1 MKNKKILVLSALVLL
16 TILALGFIA
25 YRLSKSNG
33 GSDNTLLEF
42 AIKDTSKID
51 KITIKD
57 KLSNSIT
64 LRKVK
69 GQWQDEKGQ
78 CVRREN
84 INFILDAAK
93 HIEFKGY
100 LGEKAK
106 KTFTNILKT
115 QHVRV
120 EFFEEDES
128 LKTWFIG
135 PPAQDHL
142 GQIMLL
148 ETPTFK
154 GQYPVVMRI
163 KGLSGI
169 IEPRFFASREE
180 WACSGI
186 FALKDSDI
194 QSVDVKNIE
203 NPKRSFTVARRNK
216 SFAVTSNAK
225 PIPRIDT
232 TNVYRYL
239 QGFKKINW
247 NTKRLDLK
255 DQQVD
260 SIKRSI
266 PFCEVRVTE
275 VKGKTT
281 LLKLYRIK
289 SAEPRRNE
297 LGESVPYDMDYLWAL
312 LPSGELVKCQYFVFN
327 NILTGHVYFPE
338 LLKMN

>member
-1 MKNKKILVLSALVLL
+1 MKGKKRIWLGLL
-16 TILALGFIA
+16 FLATLFALGYFA
-25 YRLSKSNG
+25 FKLSRASG
-33 GSDNTLLEF
+33 SSDNALLEF
-42 AIKDTSKID
+42 NIKDTSKID

-57 KLSNSIT
+57 KLSNAIT
-64 LRKVK
+64 LRKVN
-69 GQWQDEKGQ
+69 GQWKDESGA

-93 HIEFKGY
+93 NIEFKGY
-100 LGEKAK
+100 LSEKAK
-106 KTFTNILKT
+106 KTFTNQLKA
-115 QHVRV
+115 QHIRV
-120 EFFEEDES
+120 EYFVDGES
-128 LKTWFIG
+128 TKTWFIG

-148 ETPTFK
+148 ETPNFK

-163 KGLSGI
+163 KGLAGI

-186 FALKDSDI
+186 FALKDTEI
-194 QSVDVKNIE
+194 QSVDIKNIE
-203 NPKRSFTVARRNK
+203 NPKRSFSIARRNRNF
-216 SFAVTSNAK
+216 SVTSNNK
-225 PIPRIDT
+225 PLPSLDT
-232 TNVYRYL
+232 TNVHRYL

-255 DQQVD
+255 NEQID

-266 PFCEVRVTE
+266 PFCEIRVTE
-275 VKGKTT
+275 IKGKTT

-289 SAEPRRNE
+289 SSEPRRNE
-297 LGESVPYDMDYLWAL
+297 MGELVPYDMDYLWTL
-312 LPSGELVKCQYFVFN
+312 LPNGELVKCQYFVFN
-327 NILTGHVYFPE
+327 DLLSGHVYFPE

>member
-1 MKNKKILVLSALVLL
+1 MKQRKRLFLGLLLVLVLVS
-16 TILALGFIA
+16 LGFIA
-25 YRLSKSNG
+25 YRLSTAK
-33 GSDNTLLEF
+33 GSSDHALLEF

-57 KLSNSIT
+57 KLSNTIT
-64 LRKVK
+64 LLKVN
-69 GQWQDEKGQ
+69 GQWRDEKGE

-106 KTFTNILKT
+106 KTFTNIIKT

-120 EFFEEDES
+120 EFFEEGES
-128 LKTWFIG
+128 SKTWFIG

-142 GQIMLL
+142 GQIMLV

-154 GQYPVVMRI
+154 GQFPVVMRI

-186 FALKDSDI
+186 FALKDSEI
-194 QSVDVKNIE
+194 QSVEVKHIE
-203 NPKRSFTVARRNK
+203 NPKQSFSIARRNK
-216 SFAVTSNAK
+216 AFSVTSNTR
-225 PIPRIDT
+225 PIPGVDT

-247 NTKRLDLK
+247 NTKRLDLSDK
-255 DQQVD
+255 QVD
-260 SIKRSI
+260 SIRRSV

-289 SAEPRRNE
+289 SSEPRRNE
-297 LGESVPYDMDYLWAL
+297 FGELVPYDMDYFWVL
-312 LPSGELVKCQYFVFN
+312 LPSGELVKCQYYVFN
-327 NILTGHVYFPE
+327 NILFGQVYFPE